1 MRKKL
6 LLFTAVVM
14 AALVMVLS
22 GCGSSADKGSASGDK
37 KVIKLGVR
45 ADGAERAELLRA
57 PLEDSILPNVALGEK
72 SIDVN
77 WYQHLPYLES
87 YNKSKGTDF
96 VMVKP
101 YTHYARFGLYSD
113 KYKEVSQIPD
123 GAVIGLCNDTTN
135 RSRGLKMLAD
145 LGLITLNPGVDNA
158 TIYDIK
164 DNPHHFQF
172 VEAEMTSLAQAIN
185 DYGAIALASAHMAN
199 AGKDPSAYLAESKD
213 SKDFALGYVV
223 RPEDQ
228 NAQWVQDLIKATQ
241 TDEMKAYFQE
251 HDKGA
256 LVPMW

>member
-1 MRKKL
+1 
-6 LLFTAVVM
+6 
-14 AALVMVLS
+14 
-22 GCGSSADKGSASGDK
+22 
-37 KVIKLGVR
+37 
-45 ADGAERAELLRA
+45 
-57 PLEDSILPNVALGEK
+57 
-72 SIDVN
+72 
-77 WYQHLPYLES
+77 
-87 YNKSKGTDF
+87 
-96 VMVKP
+96 MVKP

-113 KYKEVSQIPD
+113 KYKAVSQIPD

-145 LGLITLNPGVDNA
+145 LGLITLNPGVENA

-223 RPEDQ
+223 RPEDR